1 MGRGSGDDGDEWTN
15 GASWAH
21 DDGKRSSEGSRSRDV
36 LLLPMWTARFAVVM
50 LYGLY
55 GGVPVLFAGMT
66 VWLALRQAWLGAGAL
81 LLLATWWGYRG
92 WNGFHGRTLFGPGS
106 LPRTEGATE
115 GPAPE
120 GQI

>member
-1 MGRGSGDDGDEWTN
+1 
-15 GASWAH
+15 
-21 DDGKRSSEGSRSRDV
+21 
-36 LLLPMWTARFAVVM
+36 MWTARFAVVM

-66 VWLALRQAWLGAGAL
+66 VWLALRHAWLGAGAL

-106 LPRTEGATE
+106 LPALRERLKDQRPKDRSDE
-115 GPAPE
+115 HPE
-120 GQI
+120 VGRGQ